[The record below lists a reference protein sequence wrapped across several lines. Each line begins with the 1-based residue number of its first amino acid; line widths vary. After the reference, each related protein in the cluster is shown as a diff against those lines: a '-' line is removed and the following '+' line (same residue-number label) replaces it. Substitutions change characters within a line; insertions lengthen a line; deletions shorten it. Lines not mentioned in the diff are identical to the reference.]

1 VLGDFVKT
9 GSGGINGFVEFGI
22 IYAELPRVDSD
33 DGTYFTFRNL
43 ELSMRE
49 KSKFTIFLM

>member
-1 VLGDFVKT
+1 VLGDFVKA

-22 IYAELPRVDSD
+22 IYTKLPRVDSD
-33 DGTYFTFRNL
+33 DRAYFTFRNL

-49 KSKFTIFLM
+49 KSGFTIFLM